1 VQEAS
6 SSTSELRDSGKGPAL
21 SPEGVQALKTVQE
34 DVIRML
40 AEGKIE
46 TGRYNQGILDGLAE
60 KHVKEN
66 AQNVR
71 NRQCMTTYSAQIQ
84 RSVLLLF

>member
-1 VQEAS
+1 METLWCGSLGQ
-6 SSTSELRDSGKGPAL
+6 SGQHDPAL

-46 TGRYNQGILDGLAE
+46 MGRYNQGILDELAE
-60 KHVKEN
+60 KHAKEN
-66 AQNVR
+66 AHNVR
-71 NRQCMTTYSAQIQ
+71 NQQRMTTYSAQIQ
-84 RSVLLLF
+84 RSVLLLL